1 VIVLVMTTTTAIA
14 DIEPAVETRPS
25 WGTLLVVLAGAF
37 ITGLDFFI
45 VNVAIP
51 SMQTELHA
59 GPAAVQFVV
68 AGFGLALA
76 SCLITGG
83 RLGDLYGRRKMYGL
97 GVLAFTIAS
106 VICGVAPTAGTLIAG
121 RALQGVA
128 AALLTPQVLAILGS
142 VYTGR
147 YRTFAFNA
155 YGIVLGLSAVFGQLI
170 GGLLIAANIAGS
182 GWRSIFLINV
192 PIGIATLVLLP
203 RFVPESQTE
212 EKSRL
217 DLFGTL
223 LVTAGLTAIVL
234 PVVQGRQEGW
244 PLWTWLCLGAAG
256 PILALFV
263 ATQRRMSQPL
273 INLDLFRER
282 VFSTGMITMLAYFM
296 VMSSFFLLLALY
308 LQQGRGLSALNSGLI
323 FGLVGAGF
331 FVASG
336 FVPRLQPRFGRQL
349 VAIGVIIQAVG
360 YALLAEVVTHTSAIA
375 PLAPGMVLAGF
386 GMGFVVAP
394 LPAIV
399 LAGVN
404 PQHAASGSGVLSTA
418 QQGGA
423 AIGVAVIGVIFYD
436 ALGPK
441 LAFGHAFALSLEVL
455 VVFCVGVAGLVQL
468 LPRKQ

>member
-1 VIVLVMTTTTAIA
+1 
-14 DIEPAVETRPS
+14 
-25 WGTLLVVLAGAF
+25 VVLAGAF

-51 SMQTELHA
+51 SMQTDLHA

-83 RLGDLYGRRKMYGL
+83 RLGDLYGRRKMYGI
-97 GVLAFTIAS
+97 GVFAFTIAS

-155 YGIVLGLSAVFGQLI
+155 YGVVLGLAAVFGQLI

-192 PIGIATLVLLP
+192 PVGIATLVLLP
-203 RFVPESQTE
+203 RFVPESRTDGRA
-212 EKSRL
+212 RL
-217 DLFGTL
+217 DLLGTV
-223 LVTAGLTAIVL
+223 LVTAGLTAVVL
-234 PVVQGRQEGW
+234 PVVEGRQEGW
-244 PLWTWLCLGAAG
+244 PLWTWLCLAAAA
-256 PILALFV
+256 PILAVFV
-263 ATQRRMSQPL
+263 ATQRRLSQPL
-273 INLDLFRER
+273 IDLALFRER
-282 VFSTGMITMLAYFM
+282 VFSTGVITMLAYFM

-308 LQQGRGLSALNSGLI
+308 LQQGRGLSALDSGLI
-323 FGLVGAGF
+323 FGLVGLGF

-349 VAIGVIIQAVG
+349 VAIGVVIQAVG
-360 YALLAEVVTHTSAIA
+360 YGLLAEVVTHTSAIA
-375 PLAPGMVLAGF
+375 PLTPGLLLSGF

-404 PQHAASGSGVLSTA
+404 PQHAAAGSGVLSTA

-423 AIGVAVIGVIFYD
+423 AIGVAVIGVIFYN

-441 LAFGHAFALSLEVL
+441 LAFGHAFALSLLIL
-455 VVFCVGVAGLVQL
+455 VAFCVGVAGLVQL
-468 LPRKQ
+468 LPRKH